1 MYNLTPAPEALA
13 VLVPLYNSPGR
24 HYHDL
29 DHIHY
34 LLHKLTEFNSE
45 THSLTQSQ
53 LNILMYSIWFH
64 DAIYSPFPFA
74 QDSNERQSALL
85 FKHIFNEGKIKDLNF
100 EEGEE
105 VNYNIKMT
113 EYHLTD
119 LMAINTHG
127 STTKIMLDLDLVGF
141 AKPFH
146 LVYNDSAKI
155 FREYEVLGLDLDTL
169 LTNRIKFLQALLAK
183 PRIFYTDYFYDKYEA
198 TARSNIQEVIERS
211 QFELGNPNV

>member
-1 MYNLTPAPEALA
+1 MFKLTPAPEALA

-29 DHIHY
+29 DHVHY
-34 LLHKLTEFNSE
+34 LLHKLTEFNAA
-45 THSLTQSQ
+45 TNGLTQGQ
-53 LNILMYSIWFH
+53 MAVLVYSIWFH
-64 DAIYSPFPFA
+64 DAIYSPFPLVG
-74 QDSNERQSALL
+74 DSNERQSALL
-85 FKHIFNEGKIKDLNF
+85 FKNIFNEGKIKDLTAD
-100 EEGEE
+100 EAEQ

-119 LMAINTHG
+119 MLGVDMYGT
-127 STTKIMLDLDLVGF
+127 TTKIMLDLDLAGF

-155 FREYEVLGLDLDTL
+155 FREYDVLGIDLDTML
-169 LTNRIKFLQALLAK
+169 NNRIKFLQALLAK

-198 TARSNIQEVIERS
+198 LARANIEEVIERS
-211 QFELGNPNV
+211 ASELGIPYV